1 MISKG
6 VIFEAAKQLAE
17 KFHPEKIILFGSQ
30 ARGTADDRS
39 DVDLLV
45 ITAIKGSRHKMMVEM
60 DRAIR
65 SVNAAFDIV
74 ILTADEFKEE
84 QRIPGTIGRY
94 VSQEGKTLYERN

>member
-1 MISKG
+1 MISEETIK
-6 VIFEAAKQLAE
+6 EAARRLVDQ
-17 KFHPEKIILFGSQ
+17 FHPKKIILFGSH
-30 ARGTADDRS
+30 ARGTADNRS

-45 ITAIKGSRHKMMVEM
+45 ITTIKGSRHKMMVEM

-65 SVNAAFDIV
+65 GVNAAFDIV
-74 ILTADEFKEE
+74 ILTADEFEEE